1 MEKTDVETYSW
12 ILRGS
17 QRRKILKAMDKPKTP
32 TIVQEETKIK
42 VSNVSDVLREME
54 DKGLATCLNPKDKK
68 GRLYTLT
75 KKGFKVREGV
85 ASYGKG
91 S

>member
-1 MEKTDVETYSW
+1 MEKADIGLYSW

-17 QRRKILKAMDKPKTP
+17 QRRKVLKVLDKPKTP
-32 TIVQEETKIK
+32 TIVQEETQIK

-54 DKGLATCLNPKDKK
+54 DKGLTKCLNPKDKK

-85 ASYGKG
+85 AGYGKV